1 MGVAGNRVPRAA
13 WWLDS
18 SPHAAWPCHL
28 HASHRR
34 NMPITRD
41 EANKACCAVLHDN
54 TKEEQ
59 QVELGKLLS
68 FVADL
73 PMERLDN
80 MPVGISSI
88 AVVSFLRTQ
97 MAGW

>member
-13 WWLDS
+13 WWLIE
-18 SPHAAWPCHL
+18 L
-28 HASHRR
+28 QASHRC

-54 TKEEQ
+54 TNEEQ